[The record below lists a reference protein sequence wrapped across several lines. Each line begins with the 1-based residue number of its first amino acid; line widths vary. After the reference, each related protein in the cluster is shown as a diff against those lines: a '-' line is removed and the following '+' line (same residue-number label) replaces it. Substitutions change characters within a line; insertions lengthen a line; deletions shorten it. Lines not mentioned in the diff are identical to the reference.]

1 VLPKLALPVAART
14 AFPVARTNTA
24 WRIDRLLA
32 GALAALLI
40 AHPAQ
45 AQHRRTDPALEEL
58 IPDSA
63 IDQPEDWANQGV
75 PPQEQAPGEALDSTS
90 PLADDAEFT
99 VDWPEDSFELPPVAS
114 LEPDPDLA
122 EAFAADLAET
132 PPAAPEGDALRVSK
146 RLTLVFPPDPAA
158 FPERE
163 EFEERFKQLSA
174 IENLKGEGDDSF
186 AQLAVRARSDR
197 ELLNRLLRIY
207 GYYAADVTQSVSA
220 IDPGSEEAKDAH
232 PSGKVRFDITPG
244 TRYSVGNIDLGNL
257 ADAGSEAPMLR
268 RSFRLQTGDPLN
280 SDTIIEE
287 QGHLDT
293 ALGENGYAFA
303 EVGDPE
309 LLIDHHRDEG
319 DLTMPVSPKGQYV
332 FGEITSN
339 RPRFMSPS
347 HLADIA
353 RFDEGDLYQRSM
365 ADDLRRALL
374 ATGIVSSV
382 TVIPRET
389 KAPQD
394 GQPGVAAIDV
404 AMTKAPL
411 RTIAGA
417 LGYET
422 GEGPRAELSWEH
434 RNLFPPEGM
443 LRVRGIAGTKEQL
456 AGVTASRNN
465 FMGRDQVLSL
475 DFTADNVMRD
485 AFEARSLSLT
495 ANFEKQTTLL
505 FQKPWVWSAG
515 LAFAVSD
522 EREGDVQGVTAP
534 RRTFKIVSVPLRA
547 AYDGSDNL
555 LDPTRGFRASLRVSP
570 EQSWQSS
577 GNASYARIQFDG
589 SYYQP
594 FGSKL
599 VMAGRVRLGS
609 IPGAPIEN
617 IAPSRRFY
625 AGGGGSVRG
634 FGYQE
639 IGPRDSV
646 GDPSGGRA
654 LTELS
659 MEARIRTGLFDG
671 AMSVVPFIDGGAVDV
686 GATPRW
692 DDFRIGVGIGVRY
705 ATSFGPIRIDV
716 ATPLDRRKGESVIGI
731 YVALGQAF

>member
-1 VLPKLALPVAART
+1 MVCPA
-14 AFPVARTNTA
+14 ARTNTA

-32 GALAALLI
+32 GIIAAALI
-40 AHPAQ
+40 AQPAH

-63 IDQPEDWANQGV
+63 IDQPEEWANQGLS
-75 PPQEQAPGEALDSTS
+75 PQEQVQGEALDPSS
-90 PLADDAEFT
+90 PLADDSQFT
-99 VDWPEDSFELPPVAS
+99 VEWPEDDFELPAVAS

-122 EAFAADLAET
+122 ETFAADLEEP
-132 PPAAPEGDALRVSK
+132 PPAAPEGDAQRISK

-197 ELLNRLLRIY
+197 ELLQRLLRIY

-220 IDPGSEEAKDAH
+220 IDPGAEKAKDEQHQA
-232 PSGKVRFDITPG
+232 GKVRFDITPG
-244 TRYSVGNIDLGNL
+244 TRYQLGAIDLGKL
-257 ADAGSEAPMLR
+257 ADAGPEAPMLR
-268 RSFRLQTGDPLN
+268 RSFRMETGDALN
-280 SDTIIEE
+280 SDKIIEE
-287 QGHLDT
+287 RGHLDS

-303 EVGDPE
+303 VVAEPE
-309 LLIDHHRDEG
+309 LLVDHHRDEG
-319 DLTMPVSPKGQYV
+319 DLTMPVSPNGQYV

-339 RPRFMSPS
+339 RPRFMSS
-347 HLADIA
+347 HHLGEIA
-353 RFDEGDLYQRSM
+353 RFDEGDLYRRSM
-365 ADDLRRALL
+365 ADDLRRAIL

-389 KAPQD
+389 KAPQ
-394 GQPGVAAIDV
+394 GGEPGVAAIDV
-404 AMTKAPL
+404 SMTKAPL
-411 RTIAGA
+411 RTVAGA

-434 RNLFPPEGM
+434 RNMFPPEGM
-443 LRVRGIAGTKEQL
+443 LRVRGVAGTKEQL
-456 AGVTASRNN
+456 AGVTARRNN
-465 FMGRDQVLSL
+465 FKGRDQVLTL
-475 DFTADNVMRD
+475 DLTANNIERD
-485 AFEARSLSLT
+485 AYDARSLSLT
-495 ANFEKQTTLL
+495 GNFEKQTTLL
-505 FQKPWVWSAG
+505 FQKPWVWSVGAA
-515 LAFAVSD
+515 LTITD
-522 EREGDVQGVTAP
+522 EREGNVNGVQSP
-534 RRTFKIVSVPLRA
+534 RRTFKIFSLPLRA

-555 LDPTRGFRASLRVSP
+555 LDPTRGFRAGLRVSP

-577 GNASYARIQFDG
+577 GNARYARIQFDG
-589 SYYQP
+589 SAYQP
-594 FGSKL
+594 FGSGKV

-609 IPGAPIEN
+609 IPGAPIER

-659 MEARIRTGLFDG
+659 LEARIKTGLFDG
-671 AMSVVPFIDGGAVDV
+671 AMSVVPFVDGGAVDTET
-686 GATPRW
+686 TPRW
-692 DDFRIGVGIGVRY
+692 HDFRVGVGIGVRY

-716 ATPLDRRKGESVIGI
+716 ATPLDRRSGESVVGI